1 MKRFAARAR
10 AKCMAAGIGLAA
22 ACHDL
27 PVQGSRDIQDVP
39 PPGPVACAPER
50 ETLVACTLDGDT
62 LDLLSCG
69 GDAERVRLL
78 GIDAPEIAHGSD
90 PADCYGPEAAE
101 ALRLLATGRT
111 FLMSFDKD
119 CDDIYG
125 RTLAYLWIEPVP
137 GMQGYER
144 MGAWVGSNNL
154 LLVNE
159 WLLAEGYA
167 RLYPVEAFG
176 PVRLQ
181 DRLQVAE
188 DDARALGMGL
198 WGVCGDSGR

>member
-1 MKRFAARAR
+1 
-10 AKCMAAGIGLAA
+10 MAAGMGLAA

-27 PVQGSRDIQDVP
+27 PVQGTRDIQDVP

-50 ETLVACTLDGDT
+50 EALVACTLDGDT

-90 PADCYGPEAAE
+90 PADCYGPEAA
-101 ALRLLATGRT
+101 
-111 FLMSFDKD
+111 D
-119 CDDIYG
+119 G